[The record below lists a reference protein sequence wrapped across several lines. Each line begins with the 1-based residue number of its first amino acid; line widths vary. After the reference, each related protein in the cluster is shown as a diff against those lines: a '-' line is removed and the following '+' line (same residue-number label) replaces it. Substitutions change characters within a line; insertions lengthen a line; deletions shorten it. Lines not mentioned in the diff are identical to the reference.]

1 MSDIR
6 PPGEL
11 TTQEQRILELIGEG
25 LTNRQ
30 IGQRL
35 FLAEQTVKNY
45 VSTLLAKLGME
56 RRTQAAAYAARLSGR
71 EADGQER

>member
-71 EADGQER
+71 EADGQEQ

>member
-71 EADGQER
+71 EADGPEQ